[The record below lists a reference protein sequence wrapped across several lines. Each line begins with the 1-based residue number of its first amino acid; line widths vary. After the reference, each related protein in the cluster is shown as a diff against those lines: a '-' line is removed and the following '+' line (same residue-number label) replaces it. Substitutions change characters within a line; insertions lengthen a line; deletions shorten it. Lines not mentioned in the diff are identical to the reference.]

1 MTFDNPLTGL
11 RVGISISESDDLA
24 ARGFTPS
31 GMNRLTV
38 RFNDALLGE
47 GATLAFGHDWRE
59 AGIMDAVCTSALSS
73 FGVPEPD
80 APRPLI
86 LNLIPWPDKTRVE
99 EEILVRLNGILG
111 IREAGLPD
119 DLKGFERRADEDP
132 ELKLYLRSRGLTHL
146 RRQLTGRS
154 RARVCIGGKE
164 RRFQGRYPGILEEAL
179 LALRERQPVY
189 FVGLLGGAA
198 EQIGRAVLYGEERP
212 PFFGEGPFQATD
224 GRRPLA
230 EIYRKMD
237 RSRFEDPLDDANL
250 DLDGAWRKLQRFGVE
265 NLSEANGLYPQ
276 ENRRLLE
283 SPHEE
288 EAISLVLRG
297 LRRLG
302 RERREPRRG

>member
-1 MTFDNPLTGL
+1 MTFADNPLTGL

-24 ARGFTPS
+24 AHGFTPS

-59 AGIMDAVCTSALSS
+59 AGIMDAICSAALSS
-73 FGVPEPD
+73 FGVPQPD

-146 RRQLTGRS
+146 RRQLTVRS

-164 RRFQGRYPGILEEAL
+164 HRFQGRYPGILEEAL
-179 LALRERQPVY
+179 LTLREGQAVY

-198 EQIGRAVLYGEERP
+198 EQIGRAVLYGQERP
-212 PFFGEGPFQATD
+212 PSFGEAPFHATD
-224 GRRPLA
+224 GCPPLA

-237 RSRFEDPLDDANL
+237 RSPSGNPLADTNL
-250 DLDGAWRKLQRFGVE
+250 DLEGAWRELQSIGAE
-265 NLSEANGLYPQ
+265 NLSKANGLYPQ

-302 RERREPRRG
+302 RRG

>member
-1 MTFDNPLTGL
+1 MTFADNPLTGL

-59 AGIMDAVCTSALSS
+59 AGIMDAICSAALSS
-73 FGVPEPD
+73 FGVPQPD

-99 EEILVRLNGILG
+99 EEILVRLHGILG
-111 IREAGLPD
+111 IREAGLPK
-119 DLKGFERRADEDP
+119 DLRELEPRANEDP

-146 RRQLTGRS
+146 RRQLTGHGRG

-189 FVGLLGGAA
+189 LVGLLGGAA
-198 EQIGRAVLYGEERP
+198 ERIGRALLAGEERP
-212 PFFGEGPFQATD
+212 PFFGEGLFQATD
-224 GRRPLA
+224 GRRPLV
-230 EIYRKMD
+230 EIYEKWD
-237 RSRFEDPLDDANL
+237 RSRSGDPLDDANL
-250 DLDGAWRKLQRFGVE
+250 DLDGAWRELQGFGVE
-265 NLSEANGLYPQ
+265 NLSETNGLYPQ

-302 RERREPRRG
+302 RGRT